1 MKDYQ
6 KLLERY
12 SEEKRLAE
20 EKINSEKVYA
30 QAEREYD
37 DAQKTYDRLISE
49 LEEVNQYFRELSDS
63 RKEITVAYELVR
75 EYSCDE
81 VSDEDWRGLLFSYNA
96 LFSTMN
102 SDINSLKQQ
111 IDAAGKRRA
120 EYQKE
125 LDKQDCLPEL
135 YQGVVYSESTEDS
148 LTGCIS
154 QMEHTLSVLNESVSQ
169 SSGEKGR
176 KEALLQTALE
186 SVRKYGEP
194 LPLSEIYADFE
205 KRQQKALYEKDEV
218 AELLCELRDK
228 KQIMTD
234 VHKDILREI
243 TGIKAPQKIQ
253 DIVMEESITEQW
265 SVIRKLTAEE
275 LDDIR
280 VKGLR

>member
-1 MKDYQ
+1 
-6 KLLERY
+6 
-12 SEEKRLAE
+12 
-20 EKINSEKVYA
+20 
-30 QAEREYD
+30 
-37 DAQKTYDRLISE
+37 
-49 LEEVNQYFRELSDS
+49 
-63 RKEITVAYELVR
+63 
-75 EYSCDE
+75 
-81 VSDEDWRGLLFSYNA
+81 
-96 LFSTMN
+96 MN

-125 LDKQDCLPEL
+125 LEKQDCPPEL

-186 SVRKYGEP
+186 TVRKYGEP

-205 KRQQKALYEKDEV
+205 KRQQQALYEKDEV
-218 AELLCELRDK
+218 AQLLSELREK
-228 KQIMTD
+228 KQLMTD
-234 VHKDILREI
+234 VQKDILREI

-253 DIVMEESITEQW
+253 DIVIEESITEQ
-265 SVIRKLTAEE
+265 SQKIKNHLKGVIVNYY
-275 LDDIR
+275 R
-280 VKGLR
+280 VIQALQWKMYLGV